1 MHSSH
6 VMNKV
11 KEYESF
17 CRNPNFLDSIMAKKV
32 FTLYFILNNENIEKY
47 TQNKRYVSLVP
58 ESNIIIALIGLEKDG
73 LIKCEDSQ
81 GDSCLEYIT
90 ELSGIRI
97 TVNIDEDTAREL
109 NEFLV
114 AYPEKFLPYLKK
126 RREDENQAR
135 LLRIRESK
143 EKRSELQQ
151 TVDELGGLVF
161 DGLYQGGRRV
171 MARLEPNG
179 RKWLLSDDE
188 PGIISAIGK
197 NRLNKSMNRVDL
209 LKKYGLH
216 EAKEIAPVRFN
227 IDDSGRLEIEREDLW
242 GEKATPFV
250 DRRNLLQRLKDD
262 WNWNDTLPVL
272 LMPHMS
278 VIFFI
283 TKNISS
289 RATKILFFSIC
300 IVLVALGS
308 TYGRNLH
315 LTYIEQI
322 WFALLVLYFLIPVII
337 LGAIALLSDDD

>member
-1 MHSSH
+1 
-6 VMNKV
+6 MNKV
-11 KEYESF
+11 KEYEAF

-32 FTLYFILNNENIEKY
+32 FTLYLILNNKNIEKY

-73 LIKCEDSQ
+73 LVKCEDSH
-81 GDSCLEYIT
+81 GDNCLEYIT

-97 TVNIDEDTAREL
+97 TINIDQETAREL

-114 AYPEKFLPYLKK
+114 SYPEKFLHYLKN
-126 RREDENQAR
+126 RREEETKAR

-143 EKRSELQQ
+143 EKQLELQQ

-161 DGLYQGGRRV
+161 DGLYQGERRV
-171 MARLEPNG
+171 MARVESNG
-179 RKWLLSDDE
+179 RKWLLCDDE
-188 PGIISAIGK
+188 KGIVLATGK
-197 NRLNKSMNRVDL
+197 NRLNKGMNRIDL

-227 IDDSGRLEIEREDLW
+227 IDDSGRLNIEREDLW

-250 DRRNLLQRLKDD
+250 DKRNLLQRLTDD
-262 WNWNDTLPVL
+262 WNWNDMLPVL

-289 RATKILFFSIC
+289 KATKALFFSIC
-300 IVLVALGS
+300 VVLVLLGS

-322 WFALLVLYFLIPVII
+322 WFALLVLYCLIPVII